1 MAGRPAC
8 CAPHDGLLYLLC
20 GLDRP
25 IAEAVAHALPGQ
37 VKVSAIENAY
47 ICRL

>member
-1 MAGRPAC
+1 MAFFTYSAGW
-8 CAPHDGLLYLLC
+8 
-20 GLDRP
+20 DRR

-37 VKVSAIENAY
+37 VKVSAIESAY